1 MNTARLPGVS
11 PSAVSMIKADH
22 AAALTLF
29 RKVTPDS
36 SDMVREATLR
46 KLCTALEI
54 HAQVEE
60 EFFYSA
66 LRASNIDSPL
76 LDKSATDH
84 EEMRTNI
91 ERLRTSGTGEP
102 QIQALNMLMNGVMHH
117 MADEETLLLPQ
128 AEAALGKERL
138 SEIGAQMTQRK
149 LELAKS
155 VAPQMALDTVRSA
168 PAKSGVIAMIA
179 LAATAWWMLAR
190 PRHPRFDA
198 T

>member
-1 MNTARLPGVS
+1 MNTTRLPTVS

-29 RKVTPDS
+29 RKIAPGT

-66 LRASNIDSPL
+66 LRAANIDSPV
-76 LDKSATDH
+76 LDKSAGDH
-84 EEMRTNI
+84 EEMRANI
-91 ERLRTSGTGEP
+91 ERLRNAGTGEP
-102 QIQALNMLMNGVMHH
+102 QIQALNGLMNGVMHH
-117 MADEETLLLPQ
+117 MADEETRLLPQ
-128 AEAALGKERL
+128 AQEALGEDRL
-138 SEIGAQMTQRK
+138 SEIGAQMTRRK
-149 LELAKS
+149 LEMAKS
-155 VAPQMALDTVRSA
+155 VAPQMALDSVRAA
-168 PAKSGVIAMIA
+168 PAKSGLIAMA
-179 LAATAWWMLAR
+179 VLAATAWWMLAR
-190 PRHPRFDA
+190 PRHQRFDA